1 MFIVNLLAALISIYS
16 ILIILRIILSWF
28 GGMVQGRFV
37 EYLVYL
43 TDPYLNWW
51 RRTLNLRIGV
61 IDFSAIAGIAALSIA
76 QNILFTIARF
86 EKITLG
92 NILAI
97 VLMSAWSI
105 VSFIIG
111 FFIIVII
118 LRLIAYL
125 TNRDIYSPFWQII
138 DSVSKPVLYRINRIV
153 FGNSINNYMTGIII
167 AVIILIVLRIA
178 GAILI
183 PVIAGMLAG
192 LPI

>member
-1 MFIVNLLAALISIYS
+1 MFIVNLIAALISIYS

-28 GGMVQGRFV
+28 GGLVQGKFV

-125 TNRDIYSPFWQII
+125 TSRDIYSPFWQII

-167 AVIILIVLRIA
+167 AIIILIVLRIA